1 MSKNQAQPPQY
12 VLSGRVKSQSRP
24 SRWKTGY
31 WGEEGDTFL
40 HRQLSASHILNSR
53 AKVCKERFTL
63 SSGTFH
69 FSTLL
74 SHTRLTRPYFPIFCQ
89 VVGGRADPIMSTKY
103 SNFPSSTQNIA
114 SLSSCVESSGVFS
127 PPHLPIFCPVRLK
140 HGAASMAA
148 QPCDGPF
155 KWASWGERLSRE
167 SHFNEEFLAFV
178 IVSIIWFLLGELHP
192 KKVQETSIYFCNLTC
207 RWLTKCSESPV
218 CGLQS

>member
-1 MSKNQAQPPQY
+1 MGKNQAQPPQY

-89 VVGGRADPIMSTKY
+89 VVAGGQTQSCPQSIQTFHPAPKILPHSALVLSHPESFLHHIFPFSAPCD
-103 SNFPSSTQNIA
+103 SNTEPPQWQRNPVT
-114 SLSSCVESSGVFS
+114 VHSSGQVGVKG
-127 PPHLPIFCPVRLK
+127 CR
-140 HGAASMAA
+140 G
-148 QPCDGPF
+148 
-155 KWASWGERLSRE
+155 
-167 SHFNEEFLAFV
+167 
-178 IVSIIWFLLGELHP
+178 
-192 KKVQETSIYFCNLTC
+192 KVTLMKSF
-207 RWLTKCSESPV
+207 
-218 CGLQS
+218 

>member
-12 VLSGRVKSQSRP
+12 VLSGREKCQSRP

-89 VVGGRADPIMSTKY
+89 VVAGGWGGGRPNHVHKVFKLSIQHPKY
-103 SNFPSSTQNIA
+103 CLTQLLCWVIRQSRFSST
-114 SLSSCVESSGVFS
+114 S
-127 PPHLPIFCPVRLK
+127 
-140 HGAASMAA
+140 
-148 QPCDGPF
+148 
-155 KWASWGERLSRE
+155 
-167 SHFNEEFLAFV
+167 SHFLPRATQTRSRLNGSATLWW
-178 IVSIIWFLLGELHP
+178 SIQVGKLGW
-192 KKVQETSIYFCNLTC
+192 KVVEGKSL
-207 RWLTKCSESPV
+207 
-218 CGLQS
+218 